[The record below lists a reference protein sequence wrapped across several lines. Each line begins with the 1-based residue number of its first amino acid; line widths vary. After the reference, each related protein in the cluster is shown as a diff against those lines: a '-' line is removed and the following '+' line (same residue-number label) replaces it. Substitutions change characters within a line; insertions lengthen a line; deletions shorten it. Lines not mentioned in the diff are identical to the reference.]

1 MSEPQ
6 TDLNDRGADAEA
18 PETAPGPSPQ
28 VMAELTRE
36 RDALQERVLRTA
48 AEFDNYRKRVERERR
63 DLADYVTGE
72 ALGDV
77 LPLLDNF
84 ERAMAAPATDLA
96 AFRTGIEL
104 IHKQFVDA
112 LRKRGVVAFD
122 SIGKHFDPNLHQA
135 VAREVVPGAED
146 GEIVEELQ
154 RGYML
159 GERLLRP
166 AMVKVA
172 TES

>member
-1 MSEPQ
+1 MPEPQ
-6 TDLNDRGADAEA
+6 TDLNDRGGDE
-18 PETAPGPSPQ
+18 PLETAPGPSADAI
-28 VMAELTRE
+28 AELTRE
-36 RDALQERVLRTA
+36 RDALQDRVLRTA
-48 AEFDNYRKRVERERR
+48 AEFDNYRKRAERERR

-84 ERAMAAPATDLA
+84 ERAMAAPTTDLA

-112 LRKRGVVAFD
+112 LRKRGVVPFD
-122 SIGKHFDPNLHQA
+122 TVGKPFDPNLHQA
-135 VAREVVPGAED
+135 VVREVVPGAKE